1 MASDPKKLAYWS
13 EHYRSWQASG
23 LSQRS
28 YCTQAGLSYTSF
40 DHWRRRAR
48 DVAGDGG
55 LGVTVPAV
63 QRKLTLVPARLG
75 TPVEAGAIEVHSPG
89 GWRIT
94 LPASLAKDAIA
105 HLLSQLP

>member
-28 YCTQAGLSYTSF
+28 YCAQAGLSYPSF

-48 DVAGDGG
+48 EVAGDAAPRADAPP
-55 LGVTVPAV
+55 TKS
-63 QRKLTLVPARLG
+63 KLTLVPARL
-75 TPVEAGAIEVHSPG
+75 EAPADSGSIELRRPG
-89 GWRIT
+89 GWRII
-94 LPASLAKDAIA
+94 LPATLGRDAIA
-105 HLLSQLP
+105 QLLSQLP

>member
-1 MASDPKKLAYWS
+1 MTSDPKKLAYWR

-28 YCTQAGLSYTSF
+28 YCAQAGLSYPSF

-48 DVAGDGG
+48 ELTRDA
-55 LGVTVPAV
+55 VPSADTSAT
-63 QRKLTLVPARLG
+63 QRKLTLVPANLSAPADNG
-75 TPVEAGAIEVHSPG
+75 GIELRSPG

-94 LPASLAKDAIA
+94 LPMTLGQEAIA
-105 HLLSQLP
+105 QLLSQLP